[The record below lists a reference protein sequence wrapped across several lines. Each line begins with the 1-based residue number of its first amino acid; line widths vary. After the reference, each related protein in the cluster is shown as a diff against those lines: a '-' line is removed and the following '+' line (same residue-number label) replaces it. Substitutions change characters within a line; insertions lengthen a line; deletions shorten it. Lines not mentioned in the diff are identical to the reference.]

1 MPQRAATEMDFII
14 ACIEC
19 SSCHYVESGVHKVE
33 CSSEA
38 RDGVVFIIIMEDA
51 NPRPRARSACTT
63 ACSLMM
69 CFLIFRL
76 GHSGRSSSVRTAPMR
91 EPWYSNAQNVA
102 VLGIRLVLVSCRYN
116 ESWMDGP
123 KRPVP
128 PKHLIANTS
137 YRPSWTLSTVDI
149 TS

>member
-102 VLGIRLVLVSCRYN
+102 VLGLDLYWCHAGTTRAGWTDPKDRY
-116 ESWMDGP
+116 
-123 KRPVP
+123 
-128 PKHLIANTS
+128 KHLIANTS
-137 YRPSWTLSTVDI
+137 YRPSWTLSTVEI